1 MRLFHREDECYI
13 VAEGSFA
20 NEANAIT
27 ENGGEGG
34 REGEKES
41 KIIFF
46 SFMLNS
52 SLQGK
57 ES

>member
-34 REGEKES
+34 REEKRV
-41 KIIFF
+41 KLYF
-46 SFMLNS
+46 SL
-52 SLQGK
+52 LC
-57 ES
+57 